1 MREKPTY
8 AINSQSRLP
17 TGRQVDNSVNTL
29 STIKIKVNHQIKAQE
44 LRVIGPAGENFGV
57 ISLREALVKAQEM
70 SLDLVEISPN
80 AVPPIG
86 KITDFGKY
94 QYDEKKKQKVAK
106 AKVKTI
112 DTKTLQVKIATDEHD
127 LQLKAKK
134 ASEWLAEGHRIK
146 IDLFLTGRAKYMDF
160 KFLNERLDRILK
172 LITEKYKIAEPAKKG
187 LKGLT
192 MMIERA

>member
-1 MREKPTY
+1 M
-8 AINSQSRLP
+8 
-17 TGRQVDNSVNTL
+17 
-29 STIKIKVNHQIKAQE
+29 
-44 LRVIGPAGENFGV
+44 RVIGPAGENFGV
-57 ISLREALVKAQEM
+57 ISLHDALTKAQEFG
-70 SLDLVEISPN
+70 LDLVEISPN

-112 DTKTLQVKIATDEHD
+112 ETKSLQVKIATDEHD

-146 IDLFLTGRAKYMDF
+146 VDLFITGRAKYMDF

-172 LITEKYKIAEPAKKG
+172 LITEKYKVAEAPKKG

-192 MMIERA
+192 MVIEKA

>member
-1 MREKPTY
+1 MPAGANY
-8 AINSQSRLP
+8 AINKAPNNLH
-17 TGRQVDNSVNTL
+17 NKL
-29 STIKIKVNHQIKAQE
+29 SNIRTRINHQIKSPE

-57 ISLREALVKAQEM
+57 IPLRDALIKAQEM

-80 AVPPIG
+80 IVPPIC

-94 QYDEKKKQKVAK
+94 QYDEKKKLKVSK

-112 DTKTLQVKIATDEHD
+112 ETKSLQVKIGTDEHD

-146 IDLFLTGRAKYMDF
+146 LDLFITGRAKYMDF
-160 KFLNERLDRILK
+160 KFLSERLDRILK
-172 LITEKYKIAEPAKKG
+172 LITEKYKVAETPKKG

-192 MMIERA
+192 MIIEKSNENK

>member
-1 MREKPTY
+1 M
-8 AINSQSRLP
+8 AN
-17 TGRQVDNSVNTL
+17 
-29 STIKIKVNHQIKAQE
+29 IKTRINHQIKATE

-57 ISLREALVKAQEM
+57 ISLSEALIKAQELG
-70 SLDLVEISPN
+70 LDLVEISPN
-80 AVPPIG
+80 AVPPIS

-192 MMIERA
+192 MVIERA